1 MILIFSVLLFIFF
14 PFRKTKAKYE
24 LNRYEKGRMEIVNKI
39 ISNEIKPSDDLGNIN
54 LIGKYKKYSTS
65 GDITVYQN
73 DEDGQLICFWI
84 FRGMQSGSVQLM
96 YSSEEELIR
105 KNETGHPIVSI
116 EKSKDN
122 WYYVE
127 TDY

>member
-1 MILIFSVLLFIFF
+1 MLFAFF
-14 PFRKTKAKYE
+14 PFRETKVKYE

-39 ISNEIKPSDDLGNIN
+39 ISNEVKPNDDLGNIY
-54 LIGKYKKYSTS
+54 LTGKYKKYST
-65 GDITVYQN
+65 GGNITVYQN

-96 YSSEEELIR
+96 YSTAEELIR

-116 EKSKDN
+116 EKLKDN
-122 WYYVE
+122 WYYIE